1 MHKRA
6 FSVPAV
12 DEIMKSLT
20 DALNATLHVPRVY
33 NITQV
38 TYVNKQY
45 RKWFHLLQELY
56 MSTSLDSFTELF
68 YNNVYS
74 NIK

>member
-1 MHKRA
+1 MIKSRNEIHNPQKIMHKRA

-38 TYVNKQY
+38 TFVNKQY
-45 RKWFHLLQELY
+45 RK
-56 MSTSLDSFTELF
+56 
-68 YNNVYS
+68 
-74 NIK
+74 